1 MGRDLEAAR
10 KELTRDV
17 MGRPGVSGTAVGERN
32 GEPCLLVYLDGGVDG
47 RISDREAVRSI
58 PKSVGGYPV
67 VVETTGSFR
76 RL

>member
-1 MGRDLEAAR
+1 LALDLEAAR
-10 KELTRDV
+10 KELTREV
-17 MGRPGVSGTAVGERN
+17 MGRAGVSGTAVGERN
-32 GEPCLLVYLDGGVDG
+32 GKPCLLVYV
-47 RISDREAVRSI
+47 SDREAGRSI

>member
-1 MGRDLEAAR
+1 LAHDLEAAR
-10 KELTRDV
+10 KKLTREV

-32 GEPCLLVYLDGGVDG
+32 GEPCLLVYVDG
-47 RISDREAVRSI
+47 RVSDGEAGRSI
-58 PKSVGGYPV
+58 PRDVGGYPV

>member
-1 MGRDLEAAR
+1 LARDLEAAR
-10 KELTRDV
+10 KKLTREV

-32 GEPCLLVYLDGGVDG
+32 GEPCLLVYLDGGVSDRDG
-47 RISDREAVRSI
+47 RRSI
-58 PKSVGGYPV
+58 PERVGGYPV

>member
-1 MGRDLEAAR
+1 LARDLEAAR
-10 KELTRDV
+10 KELTREI

-32 GEPCLLVYLDGGVDG
+32 GKPCLLVYV
-47 RISDREAVRSI
+47 SDREAGRSI

>member
-1 MGRDLEAAR
+1 LARDLETAR
-10 KELTRDV
+10 KALTREV

-32 GEPCLLVYLDGGVDG
+32 GEPCLLVYV
-47 RISDREAVRSI
+47 SDREAGRSI
-58 PKSVGGYPV
+58 PRDVGGYPV